1 MQLTAVSKRLLITVN
16 IAYCAEYRKN
26 LSEQI
31 LNINLNFKGDFI
43 MKARIPKG
51 AGGAQNMNQMIKQA
65 QKMQD
70 QITDLQ
76 AEIEAR
82 DFTATAG
89 GGAVEVTLTGKK
101 TIKSLT
107 LKPEVVDPEDI
118 EMLQDL
124 IISAVNEA
132 INNIEDTT
140 EAEMSKITG
149 GVSLPGLF

>member
-1 MQLTAVSKRLLITVN
+1 
-16 IAYCAEYRKN
+16 
-26 LSEQI
+26 
-31 LNINLNFKGDFI
+31 
-43 MKARIPKG
+43 MKARIPKNMG
-51 AGGAQNMNQMIKQA
+51 GGAQNMNSMIKQA

-70 QITDLQ
+70 EITALQ
-76 AEIEAR
+76 EDIEAR

-89 GGAVEVTLTGKK
+89 GGAVEVTLSGKK
-101 TIKSLT
+101 IIKSLN

-124 IISAVNEA
+124 IISAINEA
-132 INNIEDTT
+132 VNNIETTT

>member
-1 MQLTAVSKRLLITVN
+1 
-16 IAYCAEYRKN
+16 
-26 LSEQI
+26 
-31 LNINLNFKGDFI
+31 
-43 MKARIPKG
+43 MKARMP
-51 AGGAQNMNQMIKQA
+51 AGYGRPDMNALMRQA

-70 QITDLQ
+70 QITELQ
-76 AEIEAR
+76 EDIEAR
-82 DFTATAG
+82 DFSATAG
-89 GGAVEVTLTGKK
+89 GGAVEVVLTGKK

-132 INNIEDTT
+132 VNNIESTT
-140 EAEMSKITG
+140 EAEMSQITG

>member
-1 MQLTAVSKRLLITVN
+1 
-16 IAYCAEYRKN
+16 
-26 LSEQI
+26 
-31 LNINLNFKGDFI
+31 
-43 MKARIPKG
+43 MKARIPTNVNG
-51 AGGAQNMNQMIKQA
+51 GGAQNMNQMIKQA

-70 QITDLQ
+70 QITELQ
-76 AEIEAR
+76 EDIEAR

-89 GGAVEVTLTGKK
+89 GGAVEVVITGKK

-118 EMLQDL
+118 DMLQDL

-132 INNIEDTT
+132 VNNVESTT

>member
-1 MQLTAVSKRLLITVN
+1 
-16 IAYCAEYRKN
+16 
-26 LSEQI
+26 
-31 LNINLNFKGDFI
+31 
-43 MKARIPKG
+43 MKARMP
-51 AGGAQNMNQMIKQA
+51 AGFGRPDMNALMRQA

-70 QITDLQ
+70 QITELQ
-76 AEIEAR
+76 EDIEAR
-82 DFTATAG
+82 DFSATAG
-89 GGAVEVTLTGKK
+89 GGAVEVVLTGKK

-132 INNIEDTT
+132 VNNIESTT
-140 EAEMSKITG
+140 EAEMSQITG